1 MSVTDGNAQVA
12 AQRPAPDVAALPA
25 GRLVL
30 LAVVVGLGLG
40 AVTAWA
46 QGWLPDELG
55 SLANSAGP
63 WAVVA
68 FLLALLAG
76 RPGVA
81 VLVGAGTLAAL
92 LAGYVLAAAVRGD
105 ASSDALILFWG
116 LAAVTVG
123 PVLGLAA
130 YAARRG
136 PPLWA
141 ALGVATMSV
150 VLIGE
155 GAYGLLTVADTT
167 YPPFWAAE
175 ALIGGGLL
183 VGWLWLRRPGPRP
196 ALVAIVVAA
205 LLAAAYVVVARQ
217 DLIGL
222 L

>member
-1 MSVTDGNAQVA
+1 MSVAGGDADV
-12 AQRPAPDVAALPA
+12 AQRPAPDVAVPA

-46 QGWLPDELG
+46 QGWLPDTLG

-63 WAVVA
+63 WGLVA

-76 RPGVA
+76 RPWVA

-141 ALGVATMSV
+141 ALGVATMTG
-150 VLIGE
+150 VLVGE

-167 YPPFWAAE
+167 EPLYWTVE
-175 ALIGGGLL
+175 AFVGLL
-183 VGWLWLRRPGPRP
+183 LLVLWLARRRPGRR
-196 ALVAIVVAA
+196 ATLAGVLVAGV
-205 LLAAAYVVVARQ
+205 LAVAYVVVARQ